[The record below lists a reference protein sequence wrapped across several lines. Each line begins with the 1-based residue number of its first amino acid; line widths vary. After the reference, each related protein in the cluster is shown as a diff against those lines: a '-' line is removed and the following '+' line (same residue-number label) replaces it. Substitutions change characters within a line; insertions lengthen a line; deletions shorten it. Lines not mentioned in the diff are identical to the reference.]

1 MRGNVKGDGIMSI
14 ESIKEK
20 IWDQYRMY
28 YPKYP
33 EQCFMMSAVKSV
45 GGSLY
50 TNDLIADKDQIIKEY
65 NEEKP
70 KRSVFF
76 FEALH
81 ELDFKLIFDIV
92 DSFKNESTI
101 DEIIESH
108 QRIDK
113 NIERI
118 KSLLRR

>member
-1 MRGNVKGDGIMSI
+1 MNI
-14 ESIKEK
+14 ESIKER

-33 EQCFMMSAVKSV
+33 LQCFMMSAVKSV

-50 TNDLIADKDQIIKEY
+50 VNDLIADKDQIIKEY

-70 KRSVFF
+70 KRSIFF
-76 FEALH
+76 FEALY
-81 ELDFKLIFDIV
+81 ELDFNLVFDIV
-92 DSFKNESTI
+92 DLIKNETTI

-113 NIERI
+113 NIESI

>member
-1 MRGNVKGDGIMSI
+1 MKLD
-14 ESIKEK
+14 SIKEK
-20 IWDQYRMY
+20 IWNRYRMY

-70 KRSVFF
+70 KRSIFF
-76 FEALH
+76 FEALY
-81 ELDFKLIFDIV
+81 ELDFDLVFDIV
-92 DSFKNESTI
+92 DLIKNETTI
-101 DEIIESH
+101 DEIIESQ
-108 QRIDK
+108 QRINK
-113 NIERI
+113 NIDRI
-118 KSLLRR
+118 RSLLRR

>member
-1 MRGNVKGDGIMSI
+1 MKLDL
-14 ESIKEK
+14 IKEK

-50 TNDLIADKDQIIKEY
+50 TNDLIADKNQIIKDY
-65 NEEKP
+65 DEEKP
-70 KRSVFF
+70 RRSIFF

-92 DSFKNESTI
+92 DSFKNETTI

>member
-1 MRGNVKGDGIMSI
+1 MSI

-65 NEEKP
+65 NEEQP

-92 DSFKNESTI
+92 DSIKNEIII